1 MPSLH
6 PSGHIAQN
14 SAFREYLL
22 SVDKISGYRGD
33 CKERGEIGRKEVIP
47 L

>member
-14 SAFREYLL
+14 PAFREYPLY
-22 SVDKISGYRGD
+22 VDKISGYIDD
-33 CKERGEIGRKEVIP
+33 CEQRGETWRKEVIP